1 MARFIE
7 VTPLNYA
14 RGEST
19 MLINVE
25 KINYVEKCREDSV
38 ALHLSDVPYDIWGER
53 KLFPS
58 TLYISEPFI
67 YISDEIATYPVVER
81 GNQK

>member
-7 VTPLNYA
+7 VTPFNYA
-14 RGEST
+14 RGERT

-25 KINYVEKCREDSV
+25 KINYIEKCREDST
-38 ALHLSDVPYDIWGER
+38 ALHLSDVPYDIWGEK

-58 TLYISEPFI
+58 TLYISDPFI
-67 YISDEIATYPVVER
+67 YISKKIIEAKEVIKNEQT
-81 GNQK
+81 

>member
-14 RGEST
+14 RGERT

-25 KINYVEKCREDSV
+25 KINYVEKCREDST
-38 ALHLSDVPYDIWGER
+38 ALHLSDVPYDFWGER

-58 TLYISEPFI
+58 TLYISDPFI
-67 YISDEIATYPVVER
+67 YISDKIIEAKGV
-81 GNQK
+81 K

>member
-14 RGEST
+14 SGERT

-25 KINYVEKCREDSV
+25 KINYVEKCREDST
-38 ALHLSDVPYDIWGER
+38 ALHLSDVPYDIWGEE

-58 TLYISEPFI
+58 TLYISDPFI
-67 YISDEIATYPVVER
+67 YISDKIIETKEV
-81 GNQK
+81 K

>member
-1 MARFIE
+1 MAKFIE

-14 RGEST
+14 RGERT

-25 KINYVEKCREDSV
+25 KIGYVEKCCEDST

-58 TLYISEPFI
+58 TLYISDPFI
-67 YISDEIATYPVVER
+67 YISDKIATYPVVER

>member
-1 MARFIE
+1 
-7 VTPLNYA
+7 
-14 RGEST
+14 

-25 KINYVEKCREDSV
+25 KINYVEKCREDST

-58 TLYISEPFI
+58 TLYISDPFI
-67 YISDEIATYPVVER
+67 YISDKIIETKEV
-81 GNQK
+81 K

>member
-14 RGEST
+14 NGERT

-25 KINYVEKCREDSV
+25 KINYVEKCREDST
-38 ALHLSDVPYDIWGER
+38 ALHLSDVPYDIWGE
-53 KLFPS
+53 KPLFPS
-58 TLYISEPFI
+58 TLYISDPFI
-67 YISDEIATYPVVER
+67 YISDKIIES
-81 GNQK
+81 

>member
-14 RGEST
+14 RGERA

-25 KINYVEKCREDSV
+25 KINYIEKCREDST

-58 TLYISEPFI
+58 TLYISDPFI
-67 YISDEIATYPVVER
+67 YISEKLIEAKEVIKNEQT
-81 GNQK
+81 

>member
-14 RGEST
+14 RGERT
-19 MLINVE
+19 MLINTE
-25 KINYVEKCREDSV
+25 KINYVEKCSEDST

-58 TLYISEPFI
+58 TLYISDPFI
-67 YISDEIATYPVVER
+67 YISDEIDAYPVVER

>member
-14 RGEST
+14 NRERT

-25 KINYVEKCREDSV
+25 KINYVEKCREDST
-38 ALHLSDVPYDIWGER
+38 ALHLSDVPYDIWGE
-53 KLFPS
+53 KPLFPS
-58 TLYISEPFI
+58 TLYISDPFI
-67 YISDEIATYPVVER
+67 YISDKIIES
-81 GNQK
+81 

>member
-14 RGEST
+14 RGERT

-25 KINYVEKCREDSV
+25 KINYVEKCREDST

-58 TLYISEPFI
+58 TLYISDPFI
-67 YISDEIATYPVVER
+67 YISDKIAAYPVVER